1 MKTISENARGYVCLD
16 CNNSNLFEGMSDL
29 YRLYKLSNHG
39 STYYDFDNEIVCP
52 YEMKCYECNSRN
64 IGIEVEPGNII
75 KNNKITDHHG
85 MWLVGQRWLLD
96 VEDSDDLKELIEII
110 IESEG
115 EKKWSSLMNFL
126 TIQAY
131 SNLMEHGWNDWD
143 WDEEIFSE
151 YKYLFSIVQIVSS
164 GIIRQDE
171 YGLGDEDSS
180 YDNARYIGIH

>member
-85 MWLVGQRWLLD
+85 MWHVGQRWLLD
-96 VEDSDDLKELIEII
+96 VEDSDDNNEFECLNQDGDSCDDCALGFYNPE
-110 IESEG
+110 
-115 EKKWSSLMNFL
+115 
-126 TIQAY
+126 
-131 SNLMEHGWNDWD
+131 NDGCT
-143 WDEEIFSE
+143 F
-151 YKYLFSIVQIVSS
+151 
-164 GIIRQDE
+164 
-171 YGLGDEDSS
+171 
-180 YDNARYIGIH
+180 